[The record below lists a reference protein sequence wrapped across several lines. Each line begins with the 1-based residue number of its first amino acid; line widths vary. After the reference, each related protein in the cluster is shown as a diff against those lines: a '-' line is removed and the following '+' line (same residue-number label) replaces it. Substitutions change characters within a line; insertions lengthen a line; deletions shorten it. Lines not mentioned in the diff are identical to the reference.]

1 MNESELRAF
10 LSDLETAAYFYTNK
24 TNEQYK
30 ELASKIEVIE
40 WILEQIDLIVDL
52 TITLYG

>member
-10 LSDLETAAYFYTNK
+10 LSDLKTAAYFYTNK

-40 WILEQIDLIVDL
+40 WILE
-52 TITLYG
+52 